1 MLLVIL
7 FLLFISIILL
17 SISSDITKM
26 KEYFDQMCQIMWR
39 ESMLN
44 EDDEEEDDI

>member
-1 MLLVIL
+1 MIIIIF
-7 FLLFISIILL
+7 FLLFISAILL

-44 EDDEEEDDI
+44 DDEENEDE